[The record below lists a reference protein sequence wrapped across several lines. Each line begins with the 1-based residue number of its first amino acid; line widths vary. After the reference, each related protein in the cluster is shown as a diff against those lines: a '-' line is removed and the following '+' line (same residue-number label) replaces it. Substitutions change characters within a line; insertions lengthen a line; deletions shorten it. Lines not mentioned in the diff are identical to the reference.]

1 MTTLVILRFLGIFAA
16 YTGVTLAL
24 PALMFRRILRGR
36 SLAEQFLMCYTF
48 GNFYIINIVFLLQ
61 LLHISNF
68 FMLAGL
74 TVVLS
79 IVIGGRVN
87 RIPLKQQAGNTWHLF
102 GKLLRGRMK
111 LKSAIFLFLG
121 KCAEGIKRLVKFFYR
136 HIVKNPIQ
144 SMLLLGIGVCLCWI
158 YGRQIILV
166 YGYRAS
172 DIPVHMSWINE
183 MSRGK
188 IFAKGVYPFGFHCMI
203 YYLHA
208 VFRFDTYVILC
219 QFFFAQVIF
228 MHLVLLAMLKQLCK
242 TKYIPYIGTF
252 VFLLG
257 NFWSGQTYSRFYATL
272 PQEFGMIFVIPS
284 IYFLIRFFQIPK
296 QKLADKETRLTLQC
310 FAMAFSLTLAIHF
323 YGTMIAGLCC
333 IGIACGF
340 CFRFLR
346 KEYFRR
352 IMFTGICSVFLAVL
366 PMGIAFATG
375 TPLQGSLGWGLSV
388 INGGKSSSST
398 ETEAETDEAE
408 TLEVSTGDDK
418 NTVRVVKPDG
428 TVMEIDVSDLPSAQE
443 NESGGQTQT
452 KTTAPAVPKVSFGE
466 KIRKIPGKAKNALS
480 EMSSRILE
488 FIIKLDVK
496 NIGYMILASFAL
508 LLLLGF
514 IFCVF
519 RQPGYGAM
527 LMSMGFCMWIVT
539 ILLCANV
546 FGLPPLMDGARCS
559 IYYVYLLS
567 AALTALA
574 DGLLYMVLPLR
585 KLRLVR
591 NAVSLAVAAAVL
603 MGMFQNH
610 MIKQSDFS
618 SGFVMNG
625 AITCLSNII
634 HENEDKT
641 WTIVSA
647 NDETQMGLDH
657 GWHYET
663 ITFLRGMETLEK
675 NTKVIIP
682 TKTVY
687 FFIEKIPGD
696 YAVSYAKSGQS
707 ISRKGASRSLPN
719 VGGIGMYQGEGR
731 WIVMSR
737 MYYWAQAFMEL
748 YPNEMKV
755 YYEDNKFICYKIEQ
769 NMYHQ
774 YNFAIDYRY
783 NQNKMQDE
791 TAEDTQDE
799 TQLQSDASEE
809 TQREATNETQQQS
822 DASGK
827 QEAGK

>member
-1 MTTLVILRFLGIFAA
+1 MTTLVILRFLGIFAV

-68 FMLAGL
+68 FTLAGL
-74 TVVLS
+74 TAVLS

-346 KEYFRR
+346 KEYFCR

-398 ETEAETDEAE
+398 EAEAETDEAE

-443 NESGGQTQT
+443 NESGGQMQT
-452 KTTAPAVPKVSFGE
+452 ETTAPAVPKVSFGE

-519 RQPGYGAM
+519 RQTEYGAM

-539 ILLCANV
+539 ILLCAGV

-591 NAVSLAVAAAVL
+591 NAVSLAVTAAVL

-769 NMYHQ
+769 NMYHH

-799 TQLQSDASEE
+799 TQQQS
-809 TQREATNETQQQS
+809 EATNETQQQS

>member
-1 MTTLVILRFLGIFAA
+1 MTTLVILRFLGIFAV

-68 FMLAGL
+68 FTLAGL
-74 TVVLS
+74 TAVLS

-121 KCAEGIKRLVKFFYR
+121 KCAAGIKRLAKFFYR

-310 FAMAFSLTLAIHF
+310 FAMAFSLTLVIHF

-346 KEYFRR
+346 KEYFCR

-443 NESGGQTQT
+443 NESGGQMQT
-452 KTTAPAVPKVSFGE
+452 ETTAPAVPKVSFGE
-466 KIRKIPGKAKNALS
+466 KIRKIPGKAKNVLS

-519 RQPGYGAM
+519 RQTEYGAM

-539 ILLCANV
+539 ILLCANL

-591 NAVSLAVAAAVL
+591 NAVSLAVTAAVL

-774 YNFAIDYRY
+774 YDFAIDYRY

-799 TQLQSDASEE
+799 TQQQS
-809 TQREATNETQQQS
+809 EATNETQQQS

>member
-1 MTTLVILRFLGIFAA
+1 MTTLVILRFLGIFAV
-16 YTGVTLAL
+16 YTDVTLAL

-68 FMLAGL
+68 FTLAGL
-74 TVVLS
+74 TAVLS

-121 KCAEGIKRLVKFFYR
+121 KCAEGIKRLAKFFYR

-284 IYFLIRFFQIPK
+284 IYFLIWFFQIPK

-346 KEYFRR
+346 KEYFCR

-398 ETEAETDEAE
+398 EAEAETDEAE

-452 KTTAPAVPKVSFGE
+452 ETTAPAVPKVSFGE

-519 RQPGYGAM
+519 RRTEYGAM

-539 ILLCANV
+539 ILLCAGV

-591 NAVSLAVAAAVL
+591 NAVSLAVTAAVL

-799 TQLQSDASEE
+799 TQQQS
-809 TQREATNETQQQS
+809 EATNETQQQS

>member
-68 FMLAGL
+68 FTLAGL
-74 TVVLS
+74 TAVLS

-121 KCAEGIKRLVKFFYR
+121 KCAAGIKRLAKFFYR

-188 IFAKGVYPFGFHCMI
+188 IFAKGFYPFGFHCII

-219 QFFFAQVIF
+219 QFFFVQVIF

-346 KEYFRR
+346 KEYFCR

-398 ETEAETDEAE
+398 EAEAETDEAE

-443 NESGGQTQT
+443 NESGGQMQT
-452 KTTAPAVPKVSFGE
+452 ETTAPAVPKVSFGE

-519 RQPGYGAM
+519 RQTEYGAM

-539 ILLCANV
+539 ILLCAGV

-591 NAVSLAVAAAVL
+591 NAVSLAVTAAVL

-799 TQLQSDASEE
+799 TQQQS
-809 TQREATNETQQQS
+809 EATNETQQQS

>member
-1 MTTLVILRFLGIFAA
+1 MTTLVILRFLGIFAV

-68 FMLAGL
+68 FTLAGL
-74 TVVLS
+74 TAVLS

-121 KCAEGIKRLVKFFYR
+121 KCAAGIKRLAKFFYR

-188 IFAKGVYPFGFHCMI
+188 IFAKGVYPFGFHCII

-219 QFFFAQVIF
+219 QFFFVQVIF

-398 ETEAETDEAE
+398 EAEAETDEAE

-452 KTTAPAVPKVSFGE
+452 ETTAPAVPKVSFGE

-799 TQLQSDASEE
+799 TQQQS
-809 TQREATNETQQQS
+809 EATNETQQQS

>member
-1 MTTLVILRFLGIFAA
+1 MSMTTLVILRFLGIFAA

-68 FMLAGL
+68 LTLAGL
-74 TVVLS
+74 TAVLS

-121 KCAEGIKRLVKFFYR
+121 KCAEGIKRLAKFFYR

-188 IFAKGVYPFGFHCMI
+188 IFAKGVYPFGFHCII

-346 KEYFRR
+346 KEYFCR

-398 ETEAETDEAE
+398 ETETDEAE

-452 KTTAPAVPKVSFGE
+452 ETTAPAVPKVSFGE
-466 KIRKIPGKAKNALS
+466 KIRKIPGKVKNALAA
-480 EMSSRILE
+480 MSNRILE
-488 FIIKLDVK
+488 FVIKLDVK

-539 ILLCANV
+539 ILLCAGV

-774 YNFAIDYRY
+774 YDFAIDYRY

-799 TQLQSDASEE
+799 TQQQS
-809 TQREATNETQQQS
+809 EATNETQQQS

>member
-1 MTTLVILRFLGIFAA
+1 MTTLVILRFLGIFAV

-68 FMLAGL
+68 FTLAGL
-74 TVVLS
+74 TAVLS

-121 KCAEGIKRLVKFFYR
+121 KCAAGIKRLAKFFYR
-136 HIVKNPIQ
+136 HIMKNPIQ

-188 IFAKGVYPFGFHCMI
+188 IFAKGVYPFGFHCII

-219 QFFFAQVIF
+219 QFFFVQVIF

-346 KEYFRR
+346 KEYFFR

-388 INGGKSSSST
+388 INGGKSSSW
-398 ETEAETDEAE
+398 TEAETDEAE

-452 KTTAPAVPKVSFGE
+452 ETTAPAVPKVSFGE

-480 EMSSRILE
+480 EMSSRILQ

-539 ILLCANV
+539 ILLCAGV

-774 YNFAIDYRY
+774 YDFAIDYRY

-799 TQLQSDASEE
+799 TQQQS
-809 TQREATNETQQQS
+809 EATNETQQQS

>member
-1 MTTLVILRFLGIFAA
+1 MTTLVILRFLGIFAV

-68 FMLAGL
+68 FTLAGL
-74 TVVLS
+74 TAVLS

-121 KCAEGIKRLVKFFYR
+121 KCAAGIKRLAKFFYR

-188 IFAKGVYPFGFHCMI
+188 IFAKGVYPFGFHCII

-219 QFFFAQVIF
+219 QFFFVQVIF

-398 ETEAETDEAE
+398 EAETDEAE

-452 KTTAPAVPKVSFGE
+452 ETTAPAVPKVSFGE

-508 LLLLGF
+508 LLLLGLV
-514 IFCVF
+514 FCIF

-539 ILLCANV
+539 ILLCAGV

-774 YNFAIDYRY
+774 YDFAIDYRY

-799 TQLQSDASEE
+799 TQQQS
-809 TQREATNETQQQS
+809 EATNETQQQS

>member
-1 MTTLVILRFLGIFAA
+1 MTTLVILRFLGIFAV

-68 FMLAGL
+68 FTLAGL
-74 TVVLS
+74 TAVLS

-228 MHLVLLAMLKQLCK
+228 LHLVLLAMLKQLCK

-346 KEYFRR
+346 KEYFCR

-398 ETEAETDEAE
+398 EAEAETDEAE

-443 NESGGQTQT
+443 NESGGQMQT
-452 KTTAPAVPKVSFGE
+452 ETTAPAVPKVSFGE

-519 RQPGYGAM
+519 RQTEYGAM

-539 ILLCANV
+539 ILLCAGV

-591 NAVSLAVAAAVL
+591 NAVSLAVTAAVL

-799 TQLQSDASEE
+799 TQQQS
-809 TQREATNETQQQS
+809 EATNETQQQS

>member
-1 MTTLVILRFLGIFAA
+1 MTTLVILRFLGIFAV

-68 FMLAGL
+68 FTLAGL
-74 TVVLS
+74 TAVLS

-121 KCAEGIKRLVKFFYR
+121 KCAAGIKRLAKFFYR

-188 IFAKGVYPFGFHCMI
+188 IFAKGVYPFGFHCVI

-296 QKLADKETRLTLQC
+296 QKLANKETRLTLQC
-310 FAMAFSLTLAIHF
+310 FAMTFSLTLAIHF

-398 ETEAETDEAE
+398 ETEADEAE

-452 KTTAPAVPKVSFGE
+452 ETTAPAVPKVSFGE

-508 LLLLGF
+508 LLLLGLV
-514 IFCVF
+514 FCIF

-539 ILLCANV
+539 ILLCAGV

-625 AITCLSNII
+625 VITCLSNII

-647 NDETQMGLDH
+647 NDETQMGVDH

-687 FFIEKIPGD
+687 FFIEKIPLD
-696 YAVSYAKSGQS
+696 YSVTYDKSGQS

-774 YNFAIDYRY
+774 YDFAIDYRY

-799 TQLQSDASEE
+799 TQQQS
-809 TQREATNETQQQS
+809 EATNETQQQS